1 MTSVIWRI
9 YVNFEVFFCWNF
21 QVRNEVKRKAR
32 RETRTLNFLF
42 FSHRTK
48 SSLFSLTYFLQFFVC
63 VCVLGKI
70 KKSKFF
76 SKDIGSSK
84 SSSDVRRIGFFS
96 QNKILLVF
104 FTEKKRFISWI
115 FCLFVCVCVLRKIKK
130 SKFCFWKIIVGRKA
144 RRTYV

>member
-1 MTSVIWRI
+1 M
-9 YVNFEVFFCWNF
+9 
-21 QVRNEVKRKAR
+21 
-32 RETRTLNFLF
+32 
-42 FSHRTK
+42 
-48 SSLFSLTYFLQFFVC
+48 FVC

-104 FTEKKRFISWI
+104 FTEKKKDLFPE
-115 FCLFVCVCVLRKIKK
+115 FFVCLFVCVLRKIKK
-130 SKFCFWKIIVGRKA
+130 SKFFFERYWKRLVGHTSNRILL
-144 RRTYV
+144 TEQNLTCVFY